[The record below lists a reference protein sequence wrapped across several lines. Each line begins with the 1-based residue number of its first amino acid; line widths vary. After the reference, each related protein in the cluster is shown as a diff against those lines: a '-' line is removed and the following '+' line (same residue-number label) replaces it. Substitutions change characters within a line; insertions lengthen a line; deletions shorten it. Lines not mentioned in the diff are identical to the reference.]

1 MILQH
6 SILLIGI
13 HYYYYYISTSVIII
27 YRQNICLNDL
37 LKILAFV
44 ESQDRKLES
53 LGIDTTMIKEL
64 GSDIE
69 KKLIISTQTNLQQ
82 LLTSL
87 HDNDEKTSP
96 QQMQQMNSNDSQFR
110 GLGSKWPQELLTYL
124 EETLTSI
131 STYLQSPTRE
141 KVYQC
146 VLNTLPEL
154 LTKQSGWLK
163 KVEGNSYTREVS
175 IERLCASM
183 NNHHYFSEMLEERKH
198 SLLSKSETEEEVG
211 QCFSKVILLYT
222 VSPALSASILSQ
234 LMSSD
239 IKDILKAGLFKS
251 GYENSVGSQF
261 GGSKVITIVATAMAK
276 NKNDL
281 QSYLCPDNIQK
292 FFKTIMADMLSSLTE
307 TFLELLLLTLTSV
320 THNLLLKI
328 DEDYHIIQ
336 SLCLQYKDCFKDSN
350 HENITLLPLC
360 DVVQVFKM
368 DTRNMASFVRE
379 NLYVDFGNN
388 AVRVWQ
394 TIMTIRGETKS
405 TVDAVYDSVMRG
417 WSPQE
422 IKPLNECKFKDKLR
436 KTR

>member
-1 MILQH
+1 
-6 SILLIGI
+6 
-13 HYYYYYISTSVIII
+13 
-27 YRQNICLNDL
+27 

-53 LGIDTTMIKEL
+53 LSIDTTMIKEL

-69 KKLIISTQTNLQQ
+69 KKLVISTQTNLQQ
-82 LLTSL
+82 LLMSL
-87 HDNDEKTSP
+87 HDNDEKMSP
-96 QQMQQMNSNDSQFR
+96 QANSNDSQFR
-110 GLGSKWPQELLTYL
+110 GLGSNWPLELITYL

-146 VLNTLPEL
+146 ILNTLPEL

-163 KVEGNSYTREVS
+163 KIEGGSYTREVS

-183 NNHHYFSEMLEERKH
+183 NNHHYFSEMLEVRKH
-198 SLLSKSETEEEVG
+198 SLLSKSETEEDVG

-222 VSPALSASILSQ
+222 VSPALSASVLSQ
-234 LMSSD
+234 LMCSD
-239 IKDILKAGLFKS
+239 IKDILKAGLLKS

-281 QSYLCPDNIQK
+281 ETFLCPDNIQK
-292 FFKTIMADMLSSLTE
+292 FYRTIMSDMLSSLTE
-307 TFLELLLLTLTSV
+307 TFLELLLLTLSSV
-320 THNLLLKI
+320 NHNLLLKI
-328 DEDYHIIQ
+328 DEDYNIIS
-336 SLCLQYKDCFKDSN
+336 SLCLQYKDCFKDSS
-350 HENITLLPLC
+350 HENTTLLPLC
-360 DVVQVFKM
+360 DVVKVFSM

-417 WSPQE
+417 WTPIE
-422 IKPLNECKFKDKLR
+422 IKPLNDCKFKDKLR